1 MKRLM
6 LLAPLALMA
15 CQTTTADPARVLYP
29 VEQCGYEN
37 EPIYGVLDRPAS
49 TGEIVG
55 GAVIGGVI
63 GNQITNDPAG
73 TIVGAIIGGA
83 VTNQRRQE
91 QVVVGSKK
99 VYRCRTVYR

>member
-1 MKRLM
+1 MKRLI

-15 CQTTTADPARVLYP
+15 CQTTMADSARILYP

-49 TGEIVG
+49 TGEVVG
-55 GAVIGGVI
+55 GVVIGGLI
-63 GNQITNDPAG
+63 GNKITNDPAG

-83 VTNQRRQE
+83 ATNHRRQE

-99 VYRCRTVYR
+99 VYRCRTVYQ